1 MNVIEVGGLTISYG
15 ENTVLSGVSFRIEGG
30 EFVGIIGPNGSGKT
44 TLLKSLIGLV
54 PIDSGEIRI
63 LGRDARKEMARI
75 RREIGYL
82 PQKQTINPM
91 VPVLV
96 RDAVLMGRYGAMGLF
111 RRPKE
116 EDRNAVESALKKVDM
131 LDKIDEPI
139 GHLSGGQ
146 QQRVFIARALVHN
159 PKIIFLDEPTT
170 GLDVPSQSSI
180 ISLIHDLHEN
190 YGLTIMMVTHDI
202 NQISAYATKI
212 LYINRKIVAQGDVNS
227 VCTPEILREVY
238 NTDVKVVQYE
248 GMPCVVLSDQHQR
261 HEGDKYA

>member
-1 MNVIEVGGLTISYG
+1 MSIIEVTDLSVSYG
-15 ENTVLSGVSFRIEGG
+15 GNNVLSGVSFEIEKG

-63 LGRDARKEMARI
+63 FGHDARKEMPRI
-75 RREIGYL
+75 HREIGYL

-96 RDAVLMGRYGAMGLF
+96 RDAVLMGRYGTLGLF
-111 RRPKE
+111 RRPKK
-116 EDRNAVESALKKVDM
+116 EDYDAVEAALKKVGM

-180 ISLIHDLHEN
+180 IGLIQHLHEN
-190 YGLTIMMVTHDI
+190 YGLTVMMVTHDI
-202 NQISAYATKI
+202 NQISAYATRI

-227 VCTPEILREVY
+227 VCRPDVLKEVY
-238 NTDVKVVQYE
+238 DTDVKVVQYE
-248 GMPCVVLSDQHQR
+248 GMPCVVLSDQHYG
-261 HEGDKYA
+261 HGGGGYA